1 MDLNEK
7 SVAFLERLVDKLE
20 DHFFSMDVKR
30 KLEKRQLELNEL
42 LNIGEDFAEKLLDM
56 QEHLISDIDK
66 ID

>member
-42 LNIGEDFAEKLLDM
+42 LNIGEDFAEKLFD
-56 QEHLISDIDK
+56 
-66 ID
+66 